1 MLLKDWLKCKKI
13 YVYFTKRKK
22 NFLYFKIH
30 TDNIIITILSSNKFE
45 KKIYIK
51 EIERIIDVK
60 NWEGV
65 KNILNIQIQLEEGI
79 W

>member
-1 MLLKDWLKCKKI
+1 MFILQKE
-13 YVYFTKRKK
+13 KK

-45 KKIYIK
+45 KKKYIK

-60 NWEGV
+60 N
-65 KNILNIQIQLEEGI
+65 
-79 W
+79 

>member
-1 MLLKDWLKCKKI
+1 MFILQKE
-13 YVYFTKRKK
+13 KK

-45 KKIYIK
+45 KKKYIK

-60 NWEGV
+60 NWKGV